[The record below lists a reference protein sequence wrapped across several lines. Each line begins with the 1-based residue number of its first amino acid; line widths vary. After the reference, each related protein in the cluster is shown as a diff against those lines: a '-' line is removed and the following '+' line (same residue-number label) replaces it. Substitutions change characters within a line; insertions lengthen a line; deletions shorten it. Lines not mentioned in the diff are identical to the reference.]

1 MRKLY
6 LTKLVRGIKYLLI
19 FLAVY
24 ILGNNLL
31 FTVANFFKEIPI
43 LQILVLYGVPTAI
56 TFLMVSSKR
65 YKDRERGR
73 EYKKALG
80 EKRGNFKA
88 ELAYVLKSP
97 DYPVEILAAATYFV
111 VFMLFTLLTGGM
123 QNLVSRLIMDL
134 VLFAIGI
141 VVYAVCD
148 LLAWL
153 YVHRKY
159 RLDDLL

>member
-43 LQILVLYGVPTAI
+43 LQILVLYGVPTVI

-65 YKDRERGR
+65 YKDRDHGR

-80 EKRGNFKA
+80 EKRGKFKS
-88 ELAYVLKSP
+88 ELAYILRSP
-97 DYPVEILAAATYFV
+97 DYPMEILAAATYFI

-123 QNLVSRLIMDL
+123 QNLGARLLIDL
-134 VLFAIGI
+134 VLFVIGI

-153 YVHRKY
+153 YVHYKFR
-159 RLDDLL
+159 RDELI